1 MDEHNNA
8 QPKRTK
14 MRSTYAQ
21 NKQEHNV
28 VKKKK
33 KTKQNEKCIVAT

>member
-28 VKKKK
+28 IKKKK
-33 KTKQNEKCIVAT
+33 KSKNIL